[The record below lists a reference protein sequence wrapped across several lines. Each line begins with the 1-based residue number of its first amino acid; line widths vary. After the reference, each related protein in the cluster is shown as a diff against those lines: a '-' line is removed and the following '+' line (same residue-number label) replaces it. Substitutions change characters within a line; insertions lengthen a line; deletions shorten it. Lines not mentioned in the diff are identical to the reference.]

1 MKTSSM
7 QFEHCDQYVIDY
19 HETNDKQTLYTR
31 HTMIYYKRNIVLD
44 FRGNSLLYCDNIVF
58 FSLKTHSHRL
68 IRQQHLPLMTNECNF
83 SNSQDSNMVLHIFF
97 FFSFVLF
104 KKYWSGQWK
113 KDNLRNFQIY
123 FSSLWPVIHL
133 STTLTNDKIQWQSTS
148 TALLLGELPIQD
160 ISYLNK

>member
-7 QFEHCDQYVIDY
+7 QFKHCDQYVIDY

-44 FRGNSLLYCDNIVF
+44 FRGNSLLYCDNIVLF
-58 FSLKTHSHRL
+58 GWKWPHSSGNNIFLSWQMSIIFLIHKTV
-68 IRQQHLPLMTNECNF
+68 IWYY
-83 SNSQDSNMVLHIFF
+83 IFF
-97 FFSFVLF
+97 LSFPLF
-104 KKYWSGQWK
+104 CSKKYWSGQWK

-133 STTLTNDKIQWQSTS
+133 LTTLTNDKIQWQSTS

>member
-7 QFEHCDQYVIDY
+7 QFKHCNQYVIDY

-58 FSLKTHSHRL
+58 FSLKMTTL

-97 FFSFVLF
+97 FLFLCFVQKILIRTVKERQF
-104 KKYWSGQWK
+104 KKFSNIFLLSVTSNTSF
-113 KDNLRNFQIY
+113 DNI
-123 FSSLWPVIHL
+123 
-133 STTLTNDKIQWQSTS
+133 
-148 TALLLGELPIQD
+148 
-160 ISYLNK
+160 NK